1 MKPRQVAHLTLF
13 AGLALLLSACMA
25 TPITLPLTEFGAG
38 PMDAGMAYDNVGLD
52 MDPEGKGDGPGHPF
66 TDSGNAMDGFM
77 DAFNND
83 GEAGI
88 TEGGTGEG
96 GITEGGPG
104 EGGITDLVS
113 TD

>member
-13 AGLALLLSACMA
+13 AGLALLLGACTA

-52 MDPEGKGDGPGHPF
+52 MAPVGKGDGPGHPF
-66 TDSGNAMDGFM
+66 PDSVNAMD
-77 DAFNND
+77 AFGGD
-83 GEAGI
+83 SEAGI
-88 TEGGTGEG
+88 TEGGPGEG

-104 EGGITDLVS
+104 EGGIADLAN
-113 TD
+113 D